1 MDRQRGTDL
10 YHISAKQ
17 KLGVP
22 DGTIIRPYPPG
33 DNSFSVLNALFQ
45 DAFQSLYH
53 VVRMELGVIL
63 ENQIYASSEMYN
75 RTIASVNI
83 RGFTPGTVTPL
94 VNTSALATDADLL
107 SQGVE
112 AVRMF
117 NSTDRVPVMF
127 YLRPVPR
134 LKPLGSAITSV
145 FVSTFAMLST
155 LWTIFNIIAAALAK
169 AKAKTG
175 DLAETPDDETIF
187 HSGAR
192 MGRRLRD
199 KLGGPDATN
208 WRSEWDTS
216 EAAQVTKS
224 PEPTTLEGLS
234 FIVKKNSTQM
244 SIAMAEMQI

>member
-1 MDRQRGTDL
+1 MARPPRCILESCGRGLLTCPQL
-10 YHISAKQ
+10 AKYTVAHPFYTPERWLLHDIAAGGCGKAQ
-17 KLGVP
+17 PRSLAQ
-22 DGTIIRPYPPG
+22 DILAT
-33 DNSFSVLNALFQ
+33 

-53 VVRMELGVIL
+53 VVRMELGVIH

-107 SQGVE
+107 SQWVE

-187 HSGAR
+187 YSGAR

-199 KLGGPDATN
+199 KLGGPDGKTMM
-208 WRSEWDTS
+208 
-216 EAAQVTKS
+216 VYH
-224 PEPTTLEGLS
+224 
-234 FIVKKNSTQM
+234 
-244 SIAMAEMQI
+244 